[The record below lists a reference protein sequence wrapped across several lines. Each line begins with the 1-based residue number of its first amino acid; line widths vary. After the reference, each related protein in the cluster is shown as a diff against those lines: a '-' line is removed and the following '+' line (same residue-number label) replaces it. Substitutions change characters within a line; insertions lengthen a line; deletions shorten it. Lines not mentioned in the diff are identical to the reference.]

1 MASARWGDMPSGTLR
16 KGETLADMNRRIKQ
30 NPDDAKA
37 LAHRGENYRLTGQ
50 FEAALNDFN
59 RSIELEPDYAWAHAH
74 RGETYRL
81 MKCYEEAIADLSRSL
96 ALNPKHAWTL
106 AHRGASYYQLKQYR
120 NALIDI
126 NQAIGLQPDYP
137 WALVYR
143 INLYI
148 RMGSYE
154 EALVDFDRAIAL
166 DKTIIAHWPGE
177 RGLLLSYMGR
187 YAEVISCCEQGLKDN
202 SNDYITLYT
211 LAVVKARFE
220 GRAAAQTEIETTR
233 NVLQAVKDRS
243 KRAGVVYRLGG
254 LAALEGDWDLALNCL
269 QEAISLDN
277 EPLELARRDVAWL
290 ELREHPR
297 FQSLINQE
305 G

>member
-1 MASARWGDMPSGTLR
+1 MAPARCRDMPSGTLSDR
-16 KGETLADMNRRIKQ
+16 ETLADINRTIEQ

-37 LAHRGENYRLTGQ
+37 KAHRGEKYRLMGH
-50 FEAALNDFN
+50 FEAALDDFN
-59 RSIELEPDYAWAHAH
+59 RVIELEPDYNWAIAH

-81 MKCYEEAIADLSRSL
+81 MKRYEQAIADFSRSL
-96 ALNPKHAWTL
+96 ALKPKHAWTL

-120 NALIDI
+120 NALVDI
-126 NQAIGLQPDYP
+126 NQAIDLQPDYP

-148 RMGSYE
+148 RMERYE

-166 DKTIIAHWPGE
+166 DNTIISHWPGE

-187 YAEVISCCEQGLKDN
+187 YAEVVSCCEQGLKDN

-211 LAVVKARFE
+211 LAVVKARFK
-220 GRAAAQTEIETTR
+220 GIAAAQAEIETTR
-233 NVLQAVKDRS
+233 NALQAVNEQS

-254 LAALEGDWDLALNCL
+254 LAALEGDWDWALNCL
-269 QEAISLDN
+269 QEAILLDN
-277 EPLELARRDVAWL
+277 EPLELARRDIAWL

>member
-1 MASARWGDMPSGTLR
+1 MERDMASARCRDSKNAEL
-16 KGETLADMNRRIKQ
+16 NRAIEQ
-30 NPDDAKA
+30 NPEDGKA
-37 LAHRGENYRLTGQ
+37 LAHRGETHRLTGH
-50 FEAALNDFN
+50 FEMALDDFN
-59 RSIELEPDYAWAHAH
+59 RSIELEPNYAWAIAH

-81 MKCYEEAIADLSRSL
+81 MKRYEQAIADFSPSL

-106 AHRGASYYQLKQYR
+106 AHRGSCYYQLKQYR
-120 NALIDI
+120 NALVDI
-126 NQAIGLQPDYP
+126 NQAIELQPDYP

-148 RMGSYE
+148 RMERNE

-166 DKTIIAHWPGE
+166 DDTIIAHWPGE

-187 YAEVISCCEQGLKDN
+187 YDEVISCCEQGLKDN
-202 SNDYITLYT
+202 SNDHITWYT
-211 LAVVKARFE
+211 LAVVKARFK
-220 GRAAAQTEIETTR
+220 GMAAAQAEIETTR
-233 NVLQAVKDRS
+233 NALQAVKEQS

-254 LAALEGDWDLALNCL
+254 LAALEGDWDRALNYL
-269 QEAISLDN
+269 QEAILLDDN
-277 EPLELARRDVAWL
+277 EPVELARRDIAWL